1 MRNFLLRRLTRDERA
16 QPTMAATAAGRAA
29 VAGASSVVRSA
40 AASSSAASSSS
51 SSKGWLVYMVETR
64 GGKLYTGIT
73 VSLSRRM
80 EQHAGLR
87 TGGAKAF
94 RADPPA
100 RLRYAETAANRAD
113 ATRREMA
120 LKRLARADKLALI
133 QSAMLHDRDEE
144 SGESGGA
151 WGRPLSPEELAASD
165 PFARDR
171 SSHDK
176 KTTKPDQ

>member
-1 MRNFLLRRLTRDERA
+1 
-16 QPTMAATAAGRAA
+16 MAATAAGRAA
-29 VAGASSVVRSA
+29 VAAAATVARSA
-40 AASSSAASSSS
+40 AASASSSSSLS
-51 SSKGWLVYMVETR
+51 SSKGWLVYVVETR

-73 VSLSRRM
+73 VSLRRRL

-94 RADPPA
+94 RADTPA

-133 QSAMLHDRDEE
+133 QSAMLHDRDED
-144 SGESGGA
+144 SGDY
-151 WGRPLSPEELAASD
+151 LLNLTVT
-165 PFARDR
+165 ARLGNPMG
-171 SSHDK
+171 S
-176 KTTKPDQ
+176 

>member
-29 VAGASSVVRSA
+29 VAGASSVARSA
-40 AASSSAASSSS
+40 AAASS

-144 SGESGGA
+144 SGGA

>member
-51 SSKGWLVYMVETR
+51 SSSKGWLVYMVETR

-73 VSLSRRM
+73 VSLRRRM

-133 QSAMLHDRDEE
+133 QSAMLHDRDED
-144 SGESGGA
+144 SGGA

>member
-1 MRNFLLRRLTRDERA
+1 M
-16 QPTMAATAAGRAA
+16 ATAAGRAA
-29 VAGASSVVRSA
+29 VAAAASVARSA
-40 AASSSAASSSS
+40 AVSSSS
-51 SSKGWLVYMVETR
+51 SSKGWLVYVVETK

-73 VSLSRRM
+73 VSLRRRL

-144 SGESGGA
+144 SGGA

-171 SSHDK
+171 SSHDEV
-176 KTTKPDQ
+176 TTKPDQ

>member
-1 MRNFLLRRLTRDERA
+1 
-16 QPTMAATAAGRAA
+16 MAATAAGRAA
-29 VAGASSVVRSA
+29 VAAAATVARSA
-40 AASSSAASSSS
+40 AASASSSSSLS
-51 SSKGWLVYMVETR
+51 SSKGWLVYVVETR

-73 VSLSRRM
+73 VSLRRRM

-133 QSAMLHDRDEE
+133 QSAMLHDRDEDT
-144 SGESGGA
+144 GGA

-165 PFARDR
+165 PFARDC

-176 KTTKPDQ
+176 ETMRPD

>member
-1 MRNFLLRRLTRDERA
+1 M

-29 VAGASSVVRSA
+29 VAGASSIVRSA
-40 AASSSAASSSS
+40 AASSYAASSS

-133 QSAMLHDRDEE
+133 QSAMLHDRDED
-144 SGESGGA
+144 SGGA

>member
-40 AASSSAASSSS
+40 AASSSAASSSSS

-144 SGESGGA
+144 SGGA

>member
-1 MRNFLLRRLTRDERA
+1 
-16 QPTMAATAAGRAA
+16 
-29 VAGASSVVRSA
+29 
-40 AASSSAASSSS
+40 
-51 SSKGWLVYMVETR
+51 MVETR

-73 VSLSRRM
+73 VSLSRRV

-133 QSAMLHDRDEE
+133 QSAMLHDRDED
-144 SGESGGA
+144 SGGA

-176 KTTKPDQ
+176 ETTKPDQ

>member
-1 MRNFLLRRLTRDERA
+1 M
-16 QPTMAATAAGRAA
+16 
-29 VAGASSVVRSA
+29 RSA

-144 SGESGGA
+144 SGGA

-176 KTTKPDQ
+176 KTAKPDQ

>member
-1 MRNFLLRRLTRDERA
+1 M
-16 QPTMAATAAGRAA
+16 ATAAGRAA
-29 VAGASSVVRSA
+29 VAAAASVARSA
-40 AASSSAASSSS
+40 AASASSSSS

-73 VSLSRRM
+73 VSLRRRM

-144 SGESGGA
+144 SGGA

>member
-1 MRNFLLRRLTRDERA
+1 
-16 QPTMAATAAGRAA
+16 MAATAAGMAA
-29 VAGASSVVRSA
+29 VAAAATVARSA
-40 AASSSAASSSS
+40 AASASSSSSLS
-51 SSKGWLVYMVETR
+51 SSKGWLVYVVETR

-73 VSLSRRM
+73 VSLRRRM

-133 QSAMLHDRDEE
+133 QSAVLHDRDE
-144 SGESGGA
+144 ESGGA

-165 PFARDR
+165 PFARDC

-176 KTTKPDQ
+176 ETMRPD

>member
-1 MRNFLLRRLTRDERA
+1 
-16 QPTMAATAAGRAA
+16 MAATAAGRTA
-29 VAGASSVVRSA
+29 VAGASSVAR
-40 AASSSAASSSS
+40 SAASSSL

-133 QSAMLHDRDEE
+133 QSAMLHDRDEDT
-144 SGESGGA
+144 GGA

-165 PFARDR
+165 PFARDC

-176 KTTKPDQ
+176 ETMRPD

>member
-29 VAGASSVVRSA
+29 VAGASSIVRSA
-40 AASSSAASSSS
+40 AASSSAASSS

-144 SGESGGA
+144 SGGA

>member
-1 MRNFLLRRLTRDERA
+1 
-16 QPTMAATAAGRAA
+16 
-29 VAGASSVVRSA
+29 
-40 AASSSAASSSS
+40 
-51 SSKGWLVYMVETR
+51 
-64 GGKLYTGIT
+64 
-73 VSLSRRM
+73 
-80 EQHAGLR
+80 
-87 TGGAKAF
+87 
-94 RADPPA
+94 
-100 RLRYAETAANRAD
+100 
-113 ATRREMA
+113 MA

>member
-29 VAGASSVVRSA
+29 VAGASSIVRSA

-73 VSLSRRM
+73 VSLRRRM

-133 QSAMLHDRDEE
+133 QSAMLHDRDED
-144 SGESGGA
+144 SGGA

>member
-29 VAGASSVVRSA
+29 VAAASSVARSA
-40 AASSSAASSSS
+40 AAASS

-144 SGESGGA
+144 SGGA

-176 KTTKPDQ
+176 ETMKPDQ

>member
-1 MRNFLLRRLTRDERA
+1 
-16 QPTMAATAAGRAA
+16 
-29 VAGASSVVRSA
+29 
-40 AASSSAASSSS
+40 
-51 SSKGWLVYMVETR
+51 MVETR
-64 GGKLYTGIT
+64 GGKLYMGIT
-73 VSLSRRM
+73 VSLRRRL
-80 EQHAGLR
+80 ERHAGLR

-133 QSAMLHDRDEE
+133 QSAMLHDRDED
-144 SGESGGA
+144 SGGA

-165 PFARDR
+165 PCASDC

-176 KTTKPDQ
+176 ETMRPD

>member
-1 MRNFLLRRLTRDERA
+1 
-16 QPTMAATAAGRAA
+16 MAATAAGRAV
-29 VAGASSVVRSA
+29 VAAAASVARSA
-40 AASSSAASSSS
+40 AVSSS
-51 SSKGWLVYMVETR
+51 SSKGWLVYVVETR

-73 VSLSRRM
+73 VSLRRRL

-133 QSAMLHDRDEE
+133 QSAMLHDRDED
-144 SGESGGA
+144 SGGA

-165 PFARDR
+165 PFARDC

-176 KTTKPDQ
+176 ETMRPD

>member
-1 MRNFLLRRLTRDERA
+1 
-16 QPTMAATAAGRAA
+16 MAATAAGRAA
-29 VAGASSVVRSA
+29 VAAAASVARSA
-40 AASSSAASSSS
+40 AVSSSS
-51 SSKGWLVYMVETR
+51 SSKGWLVYVVETK

-73 VSLSRRM
+73 VSLRRRL

-133 QSAMLHDRDEE
+133 QSAMCPWVDRDEE
-144 SGESGGA
+144 SSREE

-171 SSHDK
+171 SSHDEV
-176 KTTKPDQ
+176 TTKPDQ

>member
-1 MRNFLLRRLTRDERA
+1 MRRLTRDERA

-29 VAGASSVVRSA
+29 VAGASSIVRSA

-133 QSAMLHDRDEE
+133 QSAVLHDRDE
-144 SGESGGA
+144 ESGGA

-176 KTTKPDQ
+176 ETTKPDQ

>member
-29 VAGASSVVRSA
+29 VAGASSIVRSA
-40 AASSSAASSSS
+40 AASSSAASSS

-144 SGESGGA
+144 SGGA

-165 PFARDR
+165 PFARDC

-176 KTTKPDQ
+176 ETMRPD

>member
-1 MRNFLLRRLTRDERA
+1 
-16 QPTMAATAAGRAA
+16 MAATAAGRAV
-29 VAGASSVVRSA
+29 VAAAASVARSA
-40 AASSSAASSSS
+40 AVSSS
-51 SSKGWLVYMVETR
+51 SSKGWLVYVVETR

-73 VSLSRRM
+73 VSLRRRL

-144 SGESGGA
+144 SGGA

-171 SSHDK
+171 SSFFDEE
-176 KTTKPDQ
+176 TTKPDQ

>member
-1 MRNFLLRRLTRDERA
+1 MRRHKDE
-16 QPTMAATAAGRAA
+16 QPIMATAAGRAA
-29 VAGASSVVRSA
+29 GRGGVRRVRGGVVVGVVVVVVQ
-40 AASSSAASSSS
+40 
-51 SSKGWLVYMVETR
+51 GWLVTWWREGASCTR
-64 GGKLYTGIT
+64 A
-73 VSLSRRM
+73 SRSRSS
-80 EQHAGLR
+80 EDGAHAGLR

-144 SGESGGA
+144 SGGA

-176 KTTKPDQ
+176 KTAKPDQ

>member
-1 MRNFLLRRLTRDERA
+1 MLRWTI
-16 QPTMAATAAGRAA
+16 
-29 VAGASSVVRSA
+29 ASARPLRCSLSVPC
-40 AASSSAASSSS
+40 SSALA
-51 SSKGWLVYMVETR
+51 VR
-64 GGKLYTGIT
+64 G
-73 VSLSRRM
+73 V
-80 EQHAGLR
+80 R

-133 QSAMLHDRDEE
+133 QSAMCPWVDRDEE
-144 SGESGGA
+144 SSREE

-171 SSHDK
+171 SSFFDEE
-176 KTTKPDQ
+176 TTKPDQ

>member
-1 MRNFLLRRLTRDERA
+1 
-16 QPTMAATAAGRAA
+16 MAANAAGRAV
-29 VAGASSVVRSA
+29 VAAAASVARSA
-40 AASSSAASSSS
+40 AVSSS
-51 SSKGWLVYMVETR
+51 SSKGWLVYVVETR

-73 VSLSRRM
+73 ISLRRRL

-133 QSAMLHDRDEE
+133 QSAMCPWVDRDEE
-144 SGESGGA
+144 SSREE

-171 SSHDK
+171 SSFFDEE
-176 KTTKPDQ
+176 TTKPDQ

>member
-1 MRNFLLRRLTRDERA
+1 
-16 QPTMAATAAGRAA
+16 MAATAAGRAV
-29 VAGASSVVRSA
+29 VAAAASVARSA
-40 AASSSAASSSS
+40 AVSSS
-51 SSKGWLVYMVETR
+51 SSKGWLVYVVETR

-73 VSLSRRM
+73 VSLRRRL

-133 QSAMLHDRDEE
+133 QSAMCPWVDRDEE
-144 SGESGGA
+144 SSREE

-171 SSHDK
+171 SSFFDEE
-176 KTTKPDQ
+176 TTKPDQ

>member
-1 MRNFLLRRLTRDERA
+1 
-16 QPTMAATAAGRAA
+16 MAATAAGRAA
-29 VAGASSVVRSA
+29 VAAAASVARSA
-40 AASSSAASSSS
+40 AVSSSS
-51 SSKGWLVYMVETR
+51 SSKGWLVYVVETK

-144 SGESGGA
+144 SGGA

-171 SSHDK
+171 SSFFDEE
-176 KTTKPDQ
+176 TTKPDQ

>member
-1 MRNFLLRRLTRDERA
+1 
-16 QPTMAATAAGRAA
+16 MAATAAGRAA
-29 VAGASSVVRSA
+29 VAAAATVARSA
-40 AASSSAASSSS
+40 AASASSSSSLS
-51 SSKGWLVYMVETR
+51 SSKGWLVYVVETR

-73 VSLSRRM
+73 VSLRRRM

-100 RLRYAETAANRAD
+100 RLRYAETGANRAD

-133 QSAMLHDRDEE
+133 QSAMLHDRDEDT
-144 SGESGGA
+144 GGA

-165 PFARDR
+165 PFARDC

-176 KTTKPDQ
+176 ETMRPD

>member
-1 MRNFLLRRLTRDERA
+1 M

-29 VAGASSVVRSA
+29 VAGASSIVRSA
-40 AASSSAASSSS
+40 AASSSAASSS

-144 SGESGGA
+144 SGGA

>member
-1 MRNFLLRRLTRDERA
+1 
-16 QPTMAATAAGRAA
+16 MAATAAGRAV
-29 VAGASSVVRSA
+29 VAAAASVARSA
-40 AASSSAASSSS
+40 AVSSSS
-51 SSKGWLVYMVETR
+51 SSKGWLVYVVETR

-73 VSLSRRM
+73 VSLRRRL

-144 SGESGGA
+144 SGGA

-171 SSHDK
+171 SSFFDEE
-176 KTTKPDQ
+176 TTKPDQ

>member
-1 MRNFLLRRLTRDERA
+1 
-16 QPTMAATAAGRAA
+16 MAATAAGRAV
-29 VAGASSVVRSA
+29 VAAAASVARSA
-40 AASSSAASSSS
+40 AVSSS
-51 SSKGWLVYMVETR
+51 SSKGWLVYVVETR

-133 QSAMLHDRDEE
+133 QSAVLHDRDE
-144 SGESGGA
+144 ESGGA

-165 PFARDR
+165 PFARNC

-176 KTTKPDQ
+176 ETMRPD

>member
-1 MRNFLLRRLTRDERA
+1 
-16 QPTMAATAAGRAA
+16 
-29 VAGASSVVRSA
+29 
-40 AASSSAASSSS
+40 
-51 SSKGWLVYMVETR
+51 MVETR

-144 SGESGGA
+144 SGGA

-171 SSHDK
+171 SSHDEV
-176 KTTKPDQ
+176 TTKPDQ

>member
-1 MRNFLLRRLTRDERA
+1 
-16 QPTMAATAAGRAA
+16 
-29 VAGASSVVRSA
+29 
-40 AASSSAASSSS
+40 
-51 SSKGWLVYMVETR
+51 MVETR

-133 QSAMLHDRDEE
+133 QSAMLHDRDED
-144 SGESGGA
+144 SGGA

-171 SSHDK
+171 SSFFDEE
-176 KTTKPDQ
+176 TTKPDQ

>member
-1 MRNFLLRRLTRDERA
+1 
-16 QPTMAATAAGRAA
+16 MAATAAGRAA
-29 VAGASSVVRSA
+29 VAAASSVAR
-40 AASSSAASSSS
+40 SAASSSS

-144 SGESGGA
+144 ESGGA

-176 KTTKPDQ
+176 KTAKPDQ

>member
-29 VAGASSVVRSA
+29 VAGASSIVRSA
-40 AASSSAASSSS
+40 AASSSAVSSSSS

-133 QSAMLHDRDEE
+133 QSAVLHDRDE
-144 SGESGGA
+144 ESGGA

>member
-1 MRNFLLRRLTRDERA
+1 
-16 QPTMAATAAGRAA
+16 MAATAAGRAA
-29 VAGASSVVRSA
+29 VAAAATVARSA
-40 AASSSAASSSS
+40 AASASSSSSLS
-51 SSKGWLVYMVETR
+51 SSKGWLVYVVETR

-73 VSLSRRM
+73 VSLRRRM

-100 RLRYAETAANRAD
+100 SLRSAATAAHCAD

-120 LKRLARADKLALI
+120 LKRLARAGKLALI
-133 QSAMLHDRDEE
+133 QSAMCPWVDRDEE
-144 SGESGGA
+144 SSREE

-171 SSHDK
+171 SSFFDEE
-176 KTTKPDQ
+176 TTKPDQ

>member
-1 MRNFLLRRLTRDERA
+1 MRRLTRDERA

-29 VAGASSVVRSA
+29 VAGASSIVRSA

-144 SGESGGA
+144 SGGA

-176 KTTKPDQ
+176 KTAKPDQ